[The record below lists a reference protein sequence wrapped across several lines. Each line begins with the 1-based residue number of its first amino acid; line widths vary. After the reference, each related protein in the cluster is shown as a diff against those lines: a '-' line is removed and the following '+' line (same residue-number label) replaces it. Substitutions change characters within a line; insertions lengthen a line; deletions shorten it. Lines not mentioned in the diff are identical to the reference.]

1 MKTLLHLLSTVCI
14 LAAPSAPSAD
24 PLPDDAPVAVAQSPD
39 APALTYDTGER
50 IRTMPRCKGVVA
62 EKFPCCA
69 LMTAPD
75 GTNFWIGSPA
85 GSSEVAGFVATLR
98 KGRSYAFP
106 DAFLKYQR
114 GGK

>member
-1 MKTLLHLLSTVCI
+1 MKTLLHLLPALCY
-14 LAAPSAPSAD
+14 LAAPVAPAD
-24 PLPDDAPVAVAQSPD
+24 DPPSDDAPTAVAQSPD

-50 IRTMPRCKGVVA
+50 IERMPRCKGVVA

-85 GSSEVAGFVATLR
+85 GSSEVVSFVATL
-98 KGRSYAFP
+98 KEGRSYAFP
-106 DAFLKYQR
+106 DAFLAYRRVSK
-114 GGK
+114 